1 MRGKVLWITGAAIV
15 LVLSVASV
23 AFAATQNGSTTA
35 PAPQARGA
43 ACGALLDDPAA
54 AAELQALRTEHRA
67 DMQAWFD
74 KYGADRSTSEAQDAL
89 TELRTEHQNDMQ
101 ALLTKYGIDASLCT
115 GGGMMRGQ
123 GGGMMG
129 GGYGGG
135 YGGGMGGNGCGA
147 VQTN

>member
-23 AFAATQNGSTTA
+23 AFAATQNGSAT

-43 ACGALLDDPAA
+43 AHSALLDDPAA
-54 AAELQALRTEHRA
+54 AADLQALRTEHQA
-67 DMQAWFD
+67 DMQAWLD
-74 KYGADRSTSEAQDAL
+74 KYGDTSTPAAQAAL

-101 ALLTKYGIDASLCT
+101 ALLAKYGIDASLCA
-115 GGGMMRGQ
+115 

-135 YGGGMGGNGCGA
+135 NGRGMMGGGYGQGMGGNGYGP